1 MSLLGIKVGAAVT
14 YSPWASSEAS
24 SHFWLVTLRAVD
36 SCRWAMPWRTP
47 SFSAQGSFTCCLKL
61 LRQFRGWSNI
71 PLTLLATEGLEERS
85 ASSCCCSSIVS
96 CSKPPARSGQGGVWA
111 YQPIYPLLLLAVLSI
126 HSIIADVALGLEFE
140 VAVSML
146 IMLGMLFHKSSAAG
160 TCIVDSVAHCRPA
173 PRRVLRFLQCAAAI
187 R

>member
-1 MSLLGIKVGAAVT
+1 M
-14 YSPWASSEAS
+14 
-24 SHFWLVTLRAVD
+24 
-36 SCRWAMPWRTP
+36 
-47 SFSAQGSFTCCLKL
+47 
-61 LRQFRGWSNI
+61 
-71 PLTLLATEGLEERS
+71 
-85 ASSCCCSSIVS
+85 
-96 CSKPPARSGQGGVWA
+96 WA

-173 PRRVLRFLQCAAAI
+173 PRRVFRFLQCAAAI